1 MVDFF
6 FNLGVVGVGG
16 KSYRKQ
22 TIVFHMSIRDDEGY
36 GICNG
41 ISI

>member
-22 TIVFHMSIRDDEGY
+22 TIVFHMSKRDD
-36 GICNG
+36 ICNG